1 MNEEKTMDGN
11 KDVGRTVFVIS
22 AFLCAAI
29 GIWGVVSPDS
39 LSGSAQALTSFCLTK
54 LGWFYL
60 LLCTFLVF
68 VAGYFAFGPYGNI
81 VLGQDDEV
89 PEFGLGSW
97 LAMLFAAG
105 MGAGLLF
112 WGVAE
117 PMYHFMSPP
126 GMAGGTPEA
135 AIQAMVITNLHWGLH
150 AWSAYGV
157 SALIIAYFGF
167 RKLEPN
173 LLSSPIRK
181 SFTHMWPNQIN
192 RVCQIVDIIAVLA
205 VIFGVAGSLAMGIM
219 LMNTGLNVVF
229 ESIPANSS
237 VVQMILLTLVA
248 IAFMTSAS
256 TGLDQGIKILSNL
269 NMIIAVFI
277 LLFVVFLGPIQF
289 IFEVFVNTLGTYMTQ
304 LIRMS
309 FKMFPYKGLSG
320 WTAGWTLTYLI
331 WWVAWGPFVGIFIAR
346 ISRGR
351 TIRQFILGVVLVPTL
366 FSMFWFSA
374 FGGTA
379 LNIELFGSGG
389 LGDIV
394 LQDLTKGLF
403 TFFSYFP
410 FSDIVNLLALFLIFV
425 FLITSADSATFV
437 VGMMTSNGSLNP
449 ATKLKLTWG
458 VIITILTVST
468 LLGGGISVAK
478 AIAITGAI
486 PFSVILLLQFVAFM
500 RTIKNDPGKEVK

>member
-1 MNEEKTMDGN
+1 MDREKT
-11 KDVGRTVFVIS
+11 KDVGKAVFVIS
-22 AFLCAAI
+22 AVLCGAI
-29 GIWGVVSPDS
+29 GIWGVIAPDS
-39 LSGSAQALTSFCLTK
+39 LSSSAQALTGFCLTK
-54 LGWFYL
+54 LGWFFL
-60 LLCTFLVF
+60 LLCTFLV
-68 VAGYFAFGPYGNI
+68 VAASYFAFGPYGNI
-81 VLGQDDEV
+81 VLGQDDEK

-126 GMAGGTPEA
+126 GMEGGTPEA
-135 AIQAMVITNLHWGLH
+135 ALQSMVITNLHWGLH
-150 AWSAYGV
+150 AWAAYGV

-167 RKLEPN
+167 RKREPN
-173 LLSSPIRK
+173 LLSTPIRK
-181 SFTHMWPNQIN
+181 SFTSLWPNQIN
-192 RVCQIVDIIAVLA
+192 KVCQTVDVIAVLA

-219 LMNTGLNVVF
+219 LMNTGLHIVF
-229 ESIPANSS
+229 EKIPGDSTM
-237 VVQMILLTLVA
+237 VQMTLLLLVG

-256 TGLDQGIKILSNL
+256 TGLDQGIKILSNI
-269 NMIIAVFI
+269 NMLLALAV

-289 IFEVFVNTLGTYMTQ
+289 IFEVFVNTLGTYATQ
-304 LIRMS
+304 LVRMS
-309 FKMFPYKGLSG
+309 FKMFPYKGLGG

-351 TIRQFILGVVLVPTL
+351 TIRQFILGVILVPTL

-394 LQDLTKGLF
+394 LQDVTKGLF
-403 TFFSYFP
+403 AFFSFFP
-410 FSDIVNLLALFLIFV
+410 LSDLLSLIALILIFV
-425 FLITSADSATFV
+425 FLVTSADSATFV
-437 VGMMTSNGSLNP
+437 VGMMTSNGELNP
-449 ATKLKLTWG
+449 ATSLKLTWG
-458 VIITILTVST
+458 VIIAILSAST
-468 LLGGGISVAK
+468 LLGGGVAVAK

-500 RTIKNDPGKEVK
+500 RTIKNDPGKEAK